1 MTITIR
7 ATAPALWTDRPV
19 GLRRATL
26 SFLCALW
33 VFLGG
38 HAAVAQVQPQEDGQS
53 PAAELETELAR
64 HKETAGERR
73 KAMEQLTAE
82 ERRLGAGLAG
92 LEAKVGAL
100 SGQLAEKERLVR
112 EVMAEE
118 ARLSAEHAALTRQLA
133 AARSRMA
140 ELLAALWP
148 VHLHN
153 IESKAAGLSSWEEA
167 DRRFTWLS
175 ELYGAAGESYAAY
188 REQSA
193 RLASNMAAQETARTR
208 LAAARA
214 EAEKSKDALLAEQL
228 EFSKQLRNVRRRIVS
243 EEEHLKEILRTI
255 GDLDARMAAAKAAP
269 VPVARGTMAWP
280 VPGAPIS
287 SFDPGADPPRRGMG
301 FSCAKDAPVRAVA
314 KGKAVF
320 TDLLRGM
327 GKVVIVSH
335 GDGHFT
341 VYAYLAD
348 ITVSMGQDVEAQAP
362 VGHAGF
368 YPPAGG
374 PGLYFELRFHEK
386 AINPVEWLA
395 VRD

>member
-1 MTITIR
+1 MV
-7 ATAPALWTDRPV
+7 AAPAALAQAPDAAS
-19 GLRRATL
+19 GLE
-26 SFLCALW
+26 S
-33 VFLGG
+33 
-38 HAAVAQVQPQEDGQS
+38 
-53 PAAELETELAR
+53 ELAR
-64 HKETAGERR
+64 QRETASQRR
-73 KAMEQLTAE
+73 RAMERLTAE
-82 ERRLGAGLAG
+82 ERRLGAGLTG

-118 ARLSAEHAALTRQLA
+118 ARLSAEHADLSRRLD

-140 ELLAALWP
+140 GLLAALWP
-148 VHLHN
+148 VHLNN

-167 DRRFTWLS
+167 DRRFTWLAD
-175 ELYGAAGESYAAY
+175 LYGAAGESYAAY

-193 RLASNMAAQETARTR
+193 RLAANMAAQETARSR

-243 EEEHLKEILRTI
+243 EEEQLGEILRTI

-269 VPVARGTMAWP
+269 VPVVRGSMTWP

-287 SFDPGADPPRRGMG
+287 TFDPAADPPRRGMG
-301 FSCAKDAPVRAVA
+301 FSCAKDAPV
-314 KGKAVF
+314 KAVSPGKVVF
-320 TDLLRGM
+320 ADLLRGM

-348 ITVSMGQDVEAQAP
+348 IAVSMGQE
-362 VGHAGF
+362 VGGDAALGRAGF

-395 VRD
+395 ARD

>member
-1 MTITIR
+1 MTNASTTR
-7 ATAPALWTDRPV
+7 LAV
-19 GLRRATL
+19 L
-26 SFLCALW
+26 SFFLAACLLLCG
-33 VFLGG
+33 LGAFAQPG
-38 HAAVAQVQPQEDGQS
+38 GDQAAPETG
-53 PAAELETELAR
+53 PAAELESELAR
-64 HKETAGERR
+64 QKETASQRR

-82 ERRLGAGLAG
+82 ERRLGTGLAG
-92 LEAKVGAL
+92 LEAKVGTL

-118 ARLSAEHAALTRQLA
+118 ARLSEEHAALTRQLA
-133 AARSRMA
+133 DARSHMS

-153 IESKAAGLSSWEEA
+153 LESKGSGLSSWEEA
-167 DRRFTWLS
+167 DRRFTWLAD
-175 ELYGAAGESYAAY
+175 LYGAAGRSYAAY

-193 RLASNMAAQETARTR
+193 RLAANMAAQEAARTR

-243 EEEHLKEILRTI
+243 EEEQLKEILRTI

-269 VPVARGTMAWP
+269 APVVRGTMAWP
-280 VPGAPIS
+280 VPGTPIS
-287 SFDPGADPPRRGMG
+287 TFDPGADPPRRGMG

-314 KGKAVF
+314 PGKVVF

-341 VYAYLAD
+341 VYAYLAE
-348 ITVSMGQDVEAQAP
+348 ITVSMGQDVTGNDS
-362 VGHAGF
+362 VGRAGF
-368 YPPAGG
+368 YPPAAG